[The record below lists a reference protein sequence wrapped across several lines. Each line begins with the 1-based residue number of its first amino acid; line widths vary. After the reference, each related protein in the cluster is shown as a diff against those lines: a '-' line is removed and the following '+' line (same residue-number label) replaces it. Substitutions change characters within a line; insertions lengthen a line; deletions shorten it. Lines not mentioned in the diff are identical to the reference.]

1 MPRTGRGKNGN
12 GKKASG
18 TITKGEK
25 DALREAVKVV
35 TGATFGASITKGE
48 KDAILRLLGESFRSR
63 PPVSVEMTETS
74 RKIHEEQNKNNNKKG
89 EIKKA
94 AQAIAAGGLGVAAG
108 KAFQKLVKA
117 TQSKSNK
124 ISSLSETDKPKKR
137 KDFSRKSKPKK

>member
-18 TITKGEK
+18 T
-25 DALREAVKVV
+25 
-35 TGATFGASITKGE
+35 ITKGE

-117 TQSKSNK
+117 AQSKSNK

>member
-25 DALREAVKVV
+25 DALREAMKVV

-48 KDAILRLLGESFRSR
+48 KDAILRLLGESSKTA
-63 PPVSVEMTETS
+63 PTVSVEMTETS

-94 AQAIAAGGLGVAAG
+94 AQGIAAGGLGAAAG

-117 TQSKSNK
+117 AQSKSNK

>member
-12 GKKASG
+12 GKKVSG

-25 DALREAVKVV
+25 DALREAMKVV

-74 RKIHEEQNKNNNKKG
+74 RKIHEEQNKNNNK
-89 EIKKA
+89 
-94 AQAIAAGGLGVAAG
+94 
-108 KAFQKLVKA
+108 
-117 TQSKSNK
+117 
-124 ISSLSETDKPKKR
+124 DKKKR
-137 KDFSRKSKPKK
+137 SGKDKRGKRNR